1 MADLSTGT
9 ILRLHTRAQMQGDDL
24 YTFLKRGFPQAPV
37 EERLQYLAAI
47 LNDYF
52 EEYRKGEGE
61 IRDGGYRIARFLPK
75 GTR

>member
-24 YTFLKRGFPQAPV
+24 YTFLKRELPDISTQ
-37 EERLQYLAAI
+37 ERLHYLTAI

-61 IRDGGYRIARFLPK
+61 IRDGGYRIA
-75 GTR
+75 